1 MRLQRR
7 YLYLSL
13 WLTVFC
19 GLSSTVH
26 AHTYRL
32 VTTAFKPFTDPKH
45 EKGGFLVEIARQA
58 LAKRGHKINVT
69 YLPWA
74 RAMREAATGRYDGLL
89 SAFYNEERAKT
100 FYFSAPLNT
109 TKMVLVGLRDKIK
122 KTSYKSLSELAPYT
136 IAIGHKWAYSE
147 AFEKNTVLN
156 KYAVNDEPTG
166 IRMLYNNRVDLFAV
180 NIDQFNYAIKHMPE
194 FNRQR
199 AVVLEPE
206 ISINDHHIA
215 ASRLTPSSLDFL
227 AEFNTG
233 LAAIK
238 ASGEYANIKH
248 EFFGF

>member
-7 YLYLSL
+7 YFYLGL
-13 WLTVFC
+13 LLALFC
-19 GLSSTVH
+19 ALSGSVH
-26 AHTYRL
+26 AQTYRL
-32 VTTAFKPFTDPKH
+32 VTTAFKPFTDPNH
-45 EKGGFLVEIARQA
+45 AKGGFLTEVARQA
-58 LAKRGHKINVT
+58 LAQRGHKIDVT

-74 RAMREAATGRYDGLL
+74 RAMREAESGRYDGLL
-89 SAFYNEERAKT
+89 SAFYNEERAQK

-122 KTSYKSLSELAPYT
+122 QTSYKSLSELASYT
-136 IAIGHKWAYSE
+136 IAVGHKWAYSE
-147 AFEKNTVLN
+147 AFEKSTILN
-156 KYAVNDEPTG
+156 KYGVNDEPTG
-166 IRMLYNNRVDLFAV
+166 IRMLYNDRVDLFAV
-180 NIDQFNYAIKHMPE
+180 NLDQFNYAIKHMPE
-194 FNRQR
+194 FDRQR

-238 ASGEYANIKH
+238 ANGAYANIKH